1 MSDRIGNALCFVIAA
16 GACAM
21 IAMAF
26 GTTPHDGE
34 RYNTACHDQQQT
46 TESVS
51 HG

>member
-1 MSDRIGNALCFVIAA
+1 MSDRICNTLCFFIAA
-16 GACAM
+16 SACAM

-34 RYNTACHDQQQT
+34 RHNTACHDQQQT

>member
-1 MSDRIGNALCFVIAA
+1 MSDRIGNALLFVMAA

-34 RYNTACHDQQQT
+34 RYNNSHHGQQHHTAA
-46 TESVS
+46 VS

>member
-34 RYNTACHDQQQT
+34 RYQAHHRQNNWEH
-46 TESVS
+46 VS
-51 HG
+51 HD

>member
-1 MSDRIGNALCFVIAA
+1 MSERIGNVLLFVMAA

-34 RYNTACHDQQQT
+34 RYNTSCHDQQQNT
-46 TESVS
+46 TAVS

>member
-1 MSDRIGNALCFVIAA
+1 MSDRIGNALCFFIAA

-34 RYNTACHDQQQT
+34 RYNPANQSQLR
-46 TESVS
+46 
-51 HG
+51 